1 MCLFVCGLFVRVK
14 QSMNEKRSGSQVE
27 ETAEIPR
34 RLDTEAEEH
43 QQRAARDHRQVEGQL
58 VAGRLGVGRGGI
70 SLPREIDCEDVEKAV

>member
-14 QSMNEKRSGSQVE
+14 QSMSEKRSGSQVE

-34 RLDTEAEEH
+34 RLDAEAEEH

-58 VAGRLGVGRGGI
+58 VAGRLGVGRGI